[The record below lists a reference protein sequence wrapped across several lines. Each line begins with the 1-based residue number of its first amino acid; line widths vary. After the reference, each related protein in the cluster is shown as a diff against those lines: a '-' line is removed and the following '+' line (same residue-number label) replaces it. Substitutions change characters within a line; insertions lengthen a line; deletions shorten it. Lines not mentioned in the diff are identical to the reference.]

1 MFIMESS
8 KVLGYRVQC
17 RGGGAQSN
25 VSYTLL
31 KRTIH
36 RFSLQYKGL
45 KVKGVQSRGGSQGGP
60 GPTGLPLSSWR
71 GGRPPP

>member
-31 KRTIH
+31 QSTIH
-36 RFSLQYKGL
+36 RFSLQYKGF
-45 KVKGVQSRGGSQGGP
+45 KVKGVQSSVKVQS
-60 GPTGLPLSSWR
+60 TGTIIRVQRHRAGTYSI
-71 GGRPPP
+71 